1 MNIYLAIYGH
11 VEEVL
16 RTFMRIQ
23 EDATVIPAK
32 ITYIDILCAWSHV
45 GLVEE
50 GKRHFTTMTEVY
62 GIEPTIE
69 HYGC

>member
-32 ITYIDILCAWSHV
+32 ITYIDILCA
-45 GLVEE
+45 
-50 GKRHFTTMTEVY
+50 
-62 GIEPTIE
+62 
-69 HYGC
+69 